1 MGAQMSDRAGVAP
14 VLVVGAGPVGLTSA
28 LALRAEGLPV
38 TVLEAGSDGRLR
50 PGSRAIFYHR
60 QTLER
65 WETMSPGL
73 GWQIS
78 QAGLVWSTKRT
89 FWGERQVYERT
100 YQPPT
105 PGKLPHST
113 NLAQVEA
120 ERFLLEACKQAGVEF
135 AWDAE
140 VAQVRSGP
148 DEVLVTT
155 ALGAEWRAQ
164 YLVAADG
171 ARSAV
176 REAVGTTLEGS
187 RSANSFIIVDVL
199 EDGSRPLRPERV
211 YYYEHPA
218 VGRRNVLL
226 VPFAGGWRADL
237 QLRPDDEPEA
247 FNSPD
252 TVAGW
257 IAQVLPERYADRIS
271 WISTYQF
278 LQVIASSFAD
288 THRRVLL
295 VGEAAHLFAPFGAR
309 GLNSGVP
316 DAADAAAAVGA
327 AVRATSSSEAARA
340 VEAFARRRRVAAAY
354 NRDAAGMALAH
365 MLADSPITRWKRRAA
380 AKAAILG
387 QRAGSWL
394 DSSPY
399 GPRAAARGTEAIY

>member
-1 MGAQMSDRAGVAP
+1 MEGTMSDRPDVLP

-38 TVLEAGSDGRLR
+38 TVLEAGHDDRLR

-100 YQPPT
+100 YQPPA
-105 PGKLPHST
+105 PGALPHST
-113 NLAQVEA
+113 NLGQVEA
-120 ERFLLEACKQAGVEF
+120 ERLLLEACKQAGVEF
-135 AWDAE
+135 AWDAQ
-140 VAQVRSGP
+140 VAQVDSGP
-148 DEVLVTT
+148 DEVVLTT
-155 ALGAEWRAQ
+155 ASGAQWRAR
-164 YLVAADG
+164 YAIAADG

-176 REAVGTTLEGS
+176 REAVGITLEGS
-187 RSANSFIIVDVL
+187 RSASSFIIVDVL
-199 EDGSRPLRPERV
+199 EDDERPLRPERV

-237 QLRPDDEPEA
+237 QLRPDDEPA
-247 FNSPD
+247 SFNAPGP
-252 TVAGW
+252 VAGW
-257 IAQVLPERYADRIS
+257 IARVMPEKYADRIS

-288 THRRVLL
+288 TQHRVLL

-316 DAADAAAAVGA
+316 DAADAAAAIRAGLQA
-327 AVRATSSSEAARA
+327 ASPQEAASA
-340 VEAFARRRRVAAAY
+340 VEAFARRRRAAAAY

-365 MLADSPITRWKRRAA
+365 MQAGSAMTRWKRRAA
-380 AKAAILG
+380 ATTALLG

>member
-1 MGAQMSDRAGVAP
+1 VLP
-14 VLVVGAGPVGLTSA
+14 VLVAGAGPVGLTSA

-38 TVLEAGSDGRLR
+38 TVLEAGQDGRLR

-65 WETMSPGL
+65 WEAMSPGL

-78 QAGLVWSTKRT
+78 RAGLVWSTKRT

-100 YQPPT
+100 YEPPP
-105 PGKLPHST
+105 PGRLPHST

-140 VAQVRSGP
+140 VAQVRPGP

-155 ALGAEWRAQ
+155 VRGTDWRAQ
-164 YLVAADG
+164 YLIAADG

-176 REAVGTTLEGS
+176 REAVGITMEGS
-187 RSANSFIIVDVL
+187 RSASSFIIVDVL
-199 EDGSRPLRPERV
+199 EDDERPLRPERM

-237 QLRPDDEPEA
+237 QLRPDDEPES
-247 FNSPD
+247 FNAPD
-252 TVAGW
+252 AVARW

-278 LQVIASSFAD
+278 LQVVASSFAD
-288 THRRVLL
+288 LHRRVLL

-316 DAADAAAAVGA
+316 DAAAAAEAIRVA
-327 AVRATSSSEAARA
+327 LHAARA
-340 VEAFARRRRVAAAY
+340 REAAGAIDGFARRRREAAIY

-365 MLADSPITRWKRRAA
+365 MQASSAITRWRRRVAA
-380 AKAAILG
+380 TAAVLG

-399 GPRAAARGTEAIY
+399 GPKAAERGTEAIY